1 MAKRLNL
8 FFLSLCFLS
17 SPFIFYVYL
26 GFLVFLGG
34 GRTSPPPPLNPP
46 VKTSLPCLHVFLSQL
61 FGCQMHF
68 VYRSKL
74 VLCITKTAVFGSPF
88 VACLGRYAKADSN
101 IKYFGVAWG
110 IKGGSRIHLCIRKYF
125 DFSQHVVFTI
135 CILFTTLLTK
145 TQGMCEWA
153 SKQTLDLRILPRR
166 DRAPSF

>member
-1 MAKRLNL
+1 MFL
-8 FFLSLCFLS
+8 FLILKYKSL
-17 SPFIFYVYL
+17 
-26 GFLVFLGG
+26 
-34 GRTSPPPPLNPP
+34 T
-46 VKTSLPCLHVFLSQL
+46 VKTSLPCLFLSQL

-166 DRAPSF
+166 DRAPSFWNSWIRPWEWQLRTPIKPA

>member
-1 MAKRLNL
+1 MQYIFL
-8 FFLSLCFLS
+8 FLILKYKSL
-17 SPFIFYVYL
+17 
-26 GFLVFLGG
+26 
-34 GRTSPPPPLNPP
+34 T
-46 VKTSLPCLHVFLSQL
+46 VKTSLPWLFLSQP

-110 IKGGSRIHLCIRKYF
+110 INGGSRTSAPGARPPFEKKGTCFCKFSLYIRKYF

-135 CILFTTLLTK
+135 CILFTTLLT
-145 TQGMCEWA
+145 
-153 SKQTLDLRILPRR
+153 QT
-166 DRAPSF
+166 

>member
-1 MAKRLNL
+1 MFLFLILNYK
-8 FFLSLCFLS
+8 SL
-17 SPFIFYVYL
+17 
-26 GFLVFLGG
+26 
-34 GRTSPPPPLNPP
+34 T
-46 VKTSLPCLHVFLSQL
+46 VKTSLPCLFLSQP

-135 CILFTTLLTK
+135 CILFTTLLPK

-153 SKQTLDLRILPRR
+153 SKQTLDLRILSRR
-166 DRAPSF
+166 DRAPSFWNSWIRPGNDSSEPQ